1 PERHAS
7 LRATVAGFN
16 AEIAAAVAGVERAG
30 TPVAAVDLA
39 ALFDRLAATGVDLD
53 GDGSPD
59 LTARYLGGVFS
70 LDGVHPGR
78 TGNALVAN
86 AIIAAID
93 ARFGAGIPRVDVARL
108 AARDPL
114 AHSRYRPAGEPPFG
128 LFDGAER
135 DGAGRKQASHAA
147 RKMMGRVIRS
157 AGGGRRRRRPGV

>member
-1 PERHAS
+1 PLLRHAAGEVTGCRTGNGARAPVEADALVPIDLDPRLLPS
-7 LRATVAGFN
+7 PPCAVVLTSERRASVRATVAGFN

-78 TGNALVAN
+78 NGNALVAN
-86 AIIAAID
+86 AIPAAID
-93 ARFGAGIPRVDVARL
+93 ARF
-108 AARDPL
+108 
-114 AHSRYRPAGEPPFG
+114 
-128 LFDGAER
+128 
-135 DGAGRKQASHAA
+135 
-147 RKMMGRVIRS
+147 
-157 AGGGRRRRRPGV
+157 